1 MPHVAERIKLPQQYD
16 RRRKLL
22 DSQKAEIVEKYSTDL
37 YSLQNLADEYGVSK
51 KTILLT
57 VNPESKKKDH
67 ENRKK
72 KWRDYQQTGEQ
83 RNKTMRDH
91 RHYKQKLF
99 EDGKIK

>member
-1 MPHVAERIKLPQQYD
+1 MPMIVDKLTVGKEFD
-16 RRRKLL
+16 RRRKLT
-22 DSQKAEIVEKYSTDL
+22 DEQKAEIVEKYSTGL

-67 ENRKK
+67 ENCKNN
-72 KWRDYQQTGEQ
+72 WRNYQQTGEQ

-91 RHYKQKLF
+91 RHYKKKLF

>member
-1 MPHVAERIKLPQQYD
+1 MPQVAEKIKLPQQYD

-22 DSQKAEIVEKYSTDL
+22 DSQKAEIVEKYSTGL

-83 RNKTMRDH
+83 RNKIMRDH
-91 RHYKQKLF
+91 RHYKKKLF
-99 EDGKIK
+99 DEGKIK

>member
-1 MPHVAERIKLPQQYD
+1 MKTKAERIKLPQQYD

-22 DSQKAEIVEKYSTDL
+22 DSQKAEIVEKYSTGF

-72 KWRDYQQTGEQ
+72 MWRDYQQTGEQ

-91 RHYKQKLF
+91 RHYKKKLF
-99 EDGKIK
+99 DEGKIK